1 MAKLNEYENKR
12 SKTLRWGYLFAGV
25 AFLVFVMFL
34 GRILVLQHT
43 NVQDFETNYINKNY
57 REATLKAARG
67 NLFASDG
74 SILATTIMRYDVY
87 VDFKTIKDTV
97 YDHHI
102 GALTDSLSIMFGKP
116 RAYYRKIFD
125 DNKKEQNQYYSLVRG
140 LDFDQY
146 ERVKSFPLFSKFDK
160 KTGKYKKSRCLIID
174 RKFRRELATSQIGS
188 GTIGM
193 DNEIGKSGLEGA
205 FSKYLKGSDGKR
217 LEQRINSS
225 QWKPIDYW
233 KVTEPVDGDDVYTTI
248 DLRIQD
254 IAHSALIKQLV
265 KFNADHGCIL
275 VMETQTGKIRA
286 LVNLRKKGKDDGQ
299 AKTETGKETETET
312 APTSKTEATE
322 EDYIDAY
329 NYAIKDA
336 TEPGSTFKTVSLL
349 AAMDDGFID
358 ENTTV
363 NVGNGKWSYF
373 GQPVTDSHVKG
384 NGVYDISDV
393 LAQSSNVGAGK
404 LITKFYGNDP
414 NVFINHLK
422 KWKLFDKMDIQLPG
436 ITKPFIVTPENPRW
450 SKGALASLAFGYASR
465 FSILQLATFYNGIA
479 NKGKMVKPIFID
491 KIMKDGKLV
500 FEAEPEILVDKMA
513 STEAI
518 QLMTKMLTKTVEKGT
533 ARSIFTPNLKMAGK
547 TGTARFEYWKS
558 SGKYQA
564 AFAGFFPADNP
575 KYTCYVMVNQPDVS
589 KGYTGASVSAPAF
602 KEIAGKIFLKTPLN
616 VEKEILQEK
625 KVDLTKMLVPN
636 VKVIIKNGG
645 LPNLKGLMGK
655 NVIPQLENQGYR
667 VDYKGV
673 GKVLNQFPAAGTV
686 INKNQRIYL
695 ELSN

>member
-1 MAKLNEYENKR
+1 MIQKMNKQNEYDKKR
-12 SKTLRWGYLFAGV
+12 SKTLKWGYLFAVV
-25 AFLVFVMFL
+25 AFLVFASFL
-34 GRILVLQHT
+34 FRILLIQHT
-43 NVQDFETNYINKNY
+43 NVKDIETNFINKNY

-74 SILATTIMRYDVY
+74 SILATTIMRYNVY

-97 YDHHI
+97 YDHNI
-102 GALTDSLSIMFGKP
+102 GSLTDSLSKMFGKP
-116 RAYYRKIFD
+116 RAHYRKIFD
-125 DNKKEQNQYYSLVRG
+125 ENKRKQNQYFSLVKG

-146 ERVKSFPLFSKFDK
+146 ERIKTFPVFGKFDK
-160 KTGKYKKSRCLIID
+160 KTQKHKKNRCLIID
-174 RKFRRELATSQIGS
+174 REFRRELATAQIGT
-188 GTIGM
+188 GTVGM

-205 FSKYLKGSDGKR
+205 FSKYLRGVDGKR

-233 KVTEPVDGDDVYTTI
+233 KVKEPVDGDDVYTTI

-265 KFNADHGCIL
+265 KFNADHGSIL

-286 LVNLRKKGKDDGQ
+286 MVNLRKTKNSEEISSEKSEKIPQ
-299 AKTETGKETETET
+299 EEAK
-312 APTSKTEATE
+312 E

-358 ENTTV
+358 ESTTV
-363 NVGNGKWSYF
+363 NVGSGKWSYF
-373 GQPVTDSHVKG
+373 GQPVADSHVKG
-384 NGVYDISDV
+384 NGNYDISDV
-393 LAQSSNVGAGK
+393 LAESSNVGAGK
-404 LITKFYGNDP
+404 LITKFYGNNP

-422 KWKLFDKMDIQLPG
+422 KWKLFEKMDIQLPG
-436 ITKPFIVTPENPRW
+436 ITKPYIVTPDNPKW

-465 FSILQLATFYNGIA
+465 FSILQLMTFYNGIA
-479 NKGKMVKPIFID
+479 NKGKMVKPLFID
-491 KIMKDGKLV
+491 KIMKDGKIVYEAQPEVLV
-500 FEAEPEILVDKMA
+500 EKMA
-513 STEAI
+513 SKEAI

-533 ARSIFTPNLKMAGK
+533 AKSIFTPNLRMAGK

-589 KGYTGASVSAPAF
+589 KGYSGASVSAPAF

-616 VEKEILQEK
+616 VEKEILKVK
-625 KVDLTKMLVPN
+625 KVNLKKFIVPN
-636 VKVIIKNGG
+636 VKVVIHKGRI
-645 LPNLKGLMGK
+645 PNLKGLMGK
-655 NVIPQLENQGYR
+655 NIIPQLENMGLR

-673 GKVLNQFPAAGTV
+673 GKIISQFPAAGSLV
-686 INKNQRIYL
+686 HKNQKIYL
-695 ELSN
+695 EMVQ